1 MNMTEKADEEV
12 NKKVDEEEH
21 GKTDE
26 QLDTRNISDL
36 ECKTSAE
43 QRRNE
48 RGDVLKIL
56 TPDQMLRVDYQFL
69 QFS

>member
-26 QLDTRNISDL
+26 QLDARNISDL

-69 QFS
+69 